1 MSLGG
6 STEIRWVGHGT
17 FQFRM
22 PGGEVVLLDPW
33 LEGNPS
39 CTPAD
44 KNPGRV
50 DVILVTHGHG
60 DHVGDVVRL
69 AKQHRAKVVCIYD
82 ICTWLI
88 KHGVESSQLIGMNKG
103 GSTEVIPGFSLTMVR
118 AEHSSGID
126 DGNGTLVYMGEPVGY
141 ILRFAGT
148 PTIYASGDTA
158 VFMDMQ
164 LFGEMYRPHAA
175 ILPIGGFFTMDPP
188 AAARAARMLGVK
200 SVIPGHYGTFP
211 LLAGTPAELQQAL
224 GSDVS
229 VLAVKPGATIA

>member
-6 STEIRWVGHGT
+6 STQVRWIGHGT
-17 FQFRM
+17 FEFLI
-22 PGGEVVLLDPW
+22 PSGEVVLLDPW

-39 CTPAD
+39 CSFAD
-44 KNPGRV
+44 KNPRRV
-50 DVILVTHGHG
+50 DVILVTHGHS

-82 ICTWLI
+82 ICTWLTNQ
-88 KHGVESSQLIGMNKG
+88 GVDGAQLVGMNKG

-126 DGNGTLVYMGEPVGY
+126 DGSGRLVYMGEPVGY

-164 LFGEMYRPHAA
+164 LFGEMYQPHAA

-188 AAARAARMLGVK
+188 AAARAARMLKVK

-211 LLAGTPAELQQAL
+211 LLSGTPEQLQQAL
-224 GSDVS
+224 GSDVA
-229 VLAVKPGATIA
+229 VLAVKPGAVIA